1 MPATPS
7 VTLSVISSTTV
18 MVQATAGVDTSHLQ
32 FDRSWVSNNG
42 GSNDFEVACPTGQ
55 TTTQY
60 FAMPTAPGSYT
71 VSVRARIGSTP
82 SSWVSRGFV
91 VEDTTP
97 PPDPEPQPDPDPSIT
112 SLSVDGENAV
122 YASWSVSNTA
132 YMRSTNS
139 MYVYLSGPGGSGQ
152 YGQGYLSSSTRSWSK
167 GTDGA
172 GNAFVVGQIYTIWI
186 YVYNNSG
193 QSFSASR
200 SFVFTKSKPIPFNWT
215 NAKTSGGM
223 YNLTAIE
230 WNGLLDK
237 VNEFRGYKGLSQLT
251 FNRSVGSGA
260 ISGYI
265 VLAASSF
272 NAAANAVNGMSPSTG
287 SPTASTDNIVTA
299 SSLNALRNAL
309 NSI

>member
-1 MPATPS
+1 MPATPA

-18 MVQATAGVDTSHLQ
+18 MVQATAGTDTSHLQ

-42 GSNDFEVACPTGQ
+42 NSNDFEVACPTGQ

-71 VSVRARIGSTP
+71 VWVRARIGSTP

-91 VEDTTP
+91 VEDKTP
-97 PPDPEPQPDPDPSIT
+97 PPDPEPDPDPYIT
-112 SLSVDGENAV
+112 GLSVSSENAIYV
-122 YASWSVSNTA
+122 SWSVGNSA
-132 YMRSTNS
+132 YMRPSSS
-139 MYVYLSGPGGSGQ
+139 MYVYLSGPGNSVQ
-152 YGQGYLSSSTRSWSK
+152 HPQGYLSSSTRSWSK

-172 GNAFVVGQIYTIWI
+172 GNALIVGQVYTVWV

-193 QSFSASR
+193 QSFGASR
-200 SFVFTKSKPIPFNWT
+200 SFVFTKTKPNPFNWT
-215 NAKTSGGM
+215 TAKTSGGM
-223 YNLTAIE
+223 YNLTASE
-230 WNGLLDK
+230 WNSLLDK
-237 VNEFRGYKGLSQLT
+237 VNEFRGYKGLSQLA

-265 VLAASSF
+265 APSASSF
-272 NAAANAVNGMSPSTG
+272 NSAANAVNGMAPSIG
-287 SPTASTDNIVTA
+287 SPTVTTGSIISA